1 MHGEEAHHTCS
12 LLPGGG
18 EKLVLIVCVRVFFK
32 KPSPEWFVST
42 EVSRATSR
50 CVGLGRR
57 PKSGLPPHP
66 CLVGEG
72 KGASKVP
79 FYAEEKKRRR
89 RRREKWIARRRQRG
103 RKS

>member
-1 MHGEEAHHTCS
+1 M
-12 LLPGGG
+12 
-18 EKLVLIVCVRVFFK
+18 
-32 KPSPEWFVST
+32 
-42 EVSRATSR
+42 
-50 CVGLGRR
+50 LGWAED
-57 PKSGLPPHP
+57 PKVAFPPPHP

-89 RRREKWIARRRQRG
+89 MGGEKWIARRRQRG